1 MRATPSSARASRP
14 DARRARGANPRA
26 LRLVVVVALD
36 CRSAAQCLGLAP
48 LATLLWP
55 STLYAW
61 LAETAATSPVVWDRC
76 ARELDRS
83 LARWLPAYGD
93 AAPAAVAAVLVA
105 RDGTCMGGEEVAAA
119 LWALV
124 RRRDR
129 SLDPLLDRL
138 AREAVV
144 LVARTCLRS

>member
-1 MRATPSSARASRP
+1 MRATPSSARAPRP
-14 DARRARGANPRA
+14 DRRGARGANPRA

-36 CRSAAQCLGLAP
+36 CRSVAECLGLAP
-48 LATLLWP
+48 LATPLWP

-61 LAETAATSPVVWDRC
+61 LAETAATSPAVWDRC

-93 AAPAAVAAVLVA
+93 AAPAAIAEALVA

-129 SLDPLLDRL
+129 SLDLLLDRL
-138 AREAVV
+138 TCEAEV